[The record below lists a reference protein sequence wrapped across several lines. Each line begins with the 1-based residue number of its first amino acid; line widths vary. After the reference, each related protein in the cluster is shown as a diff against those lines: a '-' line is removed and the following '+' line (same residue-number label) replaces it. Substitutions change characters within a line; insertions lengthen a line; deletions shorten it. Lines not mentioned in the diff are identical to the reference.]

1 MSGLPTEGTGVL
13 SAVKQKLPEF
23 PGFGVQYD
31 PKLKPFF
38 VSSVLEELR
47 RIASQPIGKKLL
59 ADIAAARPRSRTAP
73 KNANEAA
80 KAIHFSKGINVVMVP
95 TSMELTQSGYKM
107 AWTGRGME
115 KAMQPSTAASHN
127 VKDCPFHSV
136 GGSCAEALDITA
148 AGNGTGTVSI
158 MKFTNA
164 QIMTSKGEAT
174 APFIVLAHELI
185 HSLHHVTGTRRD
197 TGEEDWTTGIGLYTG
212 EPMSENAFRAA
223 FGMKLRESY
232 A

>member
-1 MSGLPTEGTGVL
+1 MSV
-13 SAVKQKLPEF
+13 VKQKLPEF

-31 PKLKPFF
+31 PKLKPYF

-59 ADIAAARPRSRTAP
+59 ADIAAARPRARKAP
-73 KNANEAA
+73 KNTNEAA
-80 KAIHFSKGINVVMVP
+80 KAIQFYKGVNVVMVP
-95 TSMELTQSGYKM
+95 TSMEFTQSGHKM
-107 AWTGRGME
+107 GWTGKGTE
-115 KAMQPSTAASHN
+115 KALQPSTAASHN
-127 VKDCPFHSV
+127 VKDCPFHQV

-148 AGNGTGTVSI
+148 AGDGTGTVSI

-164 QIMTSKGEAT
+164 QIVTSKGEAT

-197 TGEEDWTTGIGLYTG
+197 TGEENWTTGIGVYKD
-212 EPMSENAFRAA
+212 EAMSENAFRTA

-232 A
+232 S